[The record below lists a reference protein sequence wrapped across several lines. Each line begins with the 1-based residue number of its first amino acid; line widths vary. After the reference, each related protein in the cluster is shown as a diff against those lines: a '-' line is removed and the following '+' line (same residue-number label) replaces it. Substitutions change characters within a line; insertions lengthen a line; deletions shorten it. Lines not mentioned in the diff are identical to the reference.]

1 MRQPQRHNLLFRAA
15 CEGLKL
21 LALIV
26 AGFISICLLWAVF
39 GTVEQTE
46 ALMRVV
52 MPVFFRLTVGLMSL
66 FAIAGLIESLE

>member
-1 MRQPQRHNLLFRAA
+1 M
-15 CEGLKL
+15 
-21 LALIV
+21 V

>member
-21 LALIV
+21 LAYGM
-26 AGFISICLLWAVF
+26 AGFISVCLFWALF

-46 ALMRVV
+46 AMVRVV
-52 MPVFFRLTVGLMSL
+52 MPVFLRLTVGLMSL
-66 FAIAGLIESLE
+66 FAIAGLIESL